1 MFNKGRKGEFT
12 MKKKMILILL
22 AIAMLSTMFVACGE
36 NTTTNPNEN
45 EVLDTG
51 VPNTDTSTP
60 DTDTDTSTPEETPIV
75 EGVFLEHKNGW
86 YRCEPLENGL
96 YKYEIYSSDMGTTY
110 SIELPVFSEDMDFS
124 YKWNED
130 KTAFEIAFTNDDFY
144 VEIKPYTY
152 DEVTK
157 ENKGDM
163 KSEDFTSLKTSYFEH
178 TLDTPEMDVYMY
190 NVLDEEEGKTFL
202 IFYEF
207 NYTTKCQTRI
217 ILMSSTYTLDEHIE
231 YTKTFSTTPYDTNG
245 RYNNLI
251 SSIDENVT
259 KTFGVKDISSKVK
272 EKNLNMTVVGY
283 YDWIRTSYVDP
294 TLYKE
299 LIVTLYNSDYS
310 TISKDTVVEIV
321 KELFGDKELFVY
333 GTEDTLSEFP
343 TYTTESTPYFY
354 YYVDDNLYGVVSMKD
369 DGIFYLEIK
378 YFKK

>member
-1 MFNKGRKGEFT
+1 

-22 AIAMLSTMFVACGE
+22 AIAMLATMFVACGE

-60 DTDTDTSTPEETPIV
+60 DIDTDTSTPEETPIV
-75 EGVFLEHKNGW
+75 EGVFLEHENGW

-130 KTAFEIAFTNDDFY
+130 KTSFEMTFLNDEFCFD
-144 VEIKPYTY
+144 IQPYIY

-157 ENKGDM
+157 ENYGNNESI
-163 KSEDFTSLKTSYFEH
+163 SEKIDSTFFEH
-178 TLDTPEMDVYMY
+178 YIDTPDLDVYMY
-190 NVLDEEEGKTFL
+190 NGTNNPDMAQFY
-202 IFYEF
+202 FYEYD
-207 NYTTKCQTRI
+207 YTNKCRTSVS
-217 ILMSSTYTLDEHIE
+217 LLSTIYTWEEHME
-231 YTKTFSTTPYDTNG
+231 YAKTFSKTPYDTNG

-251 SSIDENVT
+251 SSIDTNVE

-310 TISKDTVVEIV
+310 SISKDTVVEIV
-321 KELFGDKELFVY
+321 EELFGDKELYVY
-333 GTEDTLSEFP
+333 ETEDTLSEFP

-354 YYVDDNLYGVVSMKD
+354 YYVDENLYGVVSMKD

>member
-1 MFNKGRKGEFT
+1 

-60 DTDTDTSTPEETPIV
+60 DTNTDTSTPEETPIV
-75 EGVFLEHKNGW
+75 EGVFLEHENGW

-110 SIELPVFSEDMDFS
+110 SIELPVFSEDMDFE
-124 YKWNED
+124 YKWNET
-130 KTAFEIAFTNDDFY
+130 KTVFEMKFYNDDFY
-144 VEIKPYTY
+144 VQIKPHCSN
-152 DEVTK
+152 EVIK
-157 ENKGDM
+157 ESYGNI
-163 KSEDFTSLKTSYFEH
+163 KSSDFQFECNYFEH
-178 TLDTPEMDVYMY
+178 IKDTPEVDTYMY
-190 NVLDEEEGKTFL
+190 NCIDEEDKEAIILYLGEYD
-202 IFYEF
+202 YE
-207 NYTTKCQTRI
+207 TKCVTI
-217 ILMSSTYTLDEHIE
+217 VTTMSYPYTMEEHME
-231 YTKTFSTTPYDTNG
+231 YLKTFSKTPYDTNG

-251 SSIDENVT
+251 STIDENVT